1 MMHGQKNIKLN
12 KYLCIQL
19 PKMLLKVTIELL
31 AVWTVHTQLHKF
43 IKNGTTFF
51 ALSISNF
58 IVSAKI
64 MGLIV
69 LVGVTASHTQL

>member
-1 MMHGQKNIKLN
+1 
-12 KYLCIQL
+12 
-19 PKMLLKVTIELL
+19 MLLKVTIELL
-31 AVWTVHTQLHKF
+31 AVWAVHTQLLAVWAVHTQLHKF
-43 IKNGTTFF
+43 IKNGATFF